1 MKVTNIVTDAL
12 LLICLFSIRANAQ
25 KRNKPI
31 RSYLDYVPNKGT
43 AIKIAEAIWLP
54 IYGKEIYDDTPF
66 IATLKDSSVWLVKGT
81 FNNDYMFGGVPY
93 IWIRKKD
100 SKILKVIH
108 GK

>member
-1 MKVTNIVTDAL
+1 MKVTNIVTSAL
-12 LLICLFSIRANAQ
+12 LLVCLFAIKSNAQ
-25 KRNKPI
+25 KKNKPI
-31 RSYLDYVPNKGT
+31 NPYLDFVPNRET